1 MSRSIRSRRL
11 LYAVVTCIVSVPAPG
26 CGNSEPITS
35 WKSPRLLRIEKEW
48 QSLQDDAR
56 KMSAHERVK
65 KYGLKNDKLYDAL
78 NDTIADQLSDD
89 DMRRLVDSCGSIPV
103 SVKDRSAFTN
113 AVLTNIVRTSVA
125 SGDRERLVKLLST
138 RFLPRVGPVE
148 TIEFCLALRGK
159 KLKGPILILGE
170 AYERCQSP
178 SVRHDIAAAVRRSFT
193 DLGVRGKDD
202 ADFVKHAMDWYQKEK
217 NNLVPN
223 AGYSGNDDSFP
234 LESYEND
241 PTLYERHASRRAPL
255 FKVKEWAR

>member
-1 MSRSIRSRRL
+1 
-11 LYAVVTCIVSVPAPG
+11 VTCILSLSVAG

-48 QSLQDDAR
+48 QSLQDDAK
-56 KMSAHERVK
+56 KMSPHERGDR
-65 KYGLKNDKLYDAL
+65 YGPKSDKLYDML
-78 NDTIADQLSDD
+78 DSTIAKQLSDD
-89 DMRRLVDSCGSIPV
+89 DMRHLVDSCGSIPV
-103 SVKDRSAFTN
+103 RIKDRTAFTD
-113 AVLTNIVRTSVA
+113 AVLTNIVRASVV
-125 SGDRERLVKLLST
+125 SGNRERLVKLLSM
-138 RFLPRVGPVE
+138 RFPPRVGAVE
-148 TIEFCLALRGK
+148 TIEFSLALRGK
-159 KLKGPILILGE
+159 KLKDPIMILGE
-170 AYERCQSP
+170 AYEKCQIP

-217 NNLVPN
+217 DNLVPN

-255 FKVKEWAR
+255 FKVKE